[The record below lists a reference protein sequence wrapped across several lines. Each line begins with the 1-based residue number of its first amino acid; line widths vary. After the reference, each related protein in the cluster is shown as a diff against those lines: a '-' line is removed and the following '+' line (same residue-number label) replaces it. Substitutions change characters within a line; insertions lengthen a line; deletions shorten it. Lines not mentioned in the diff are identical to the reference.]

1 MKQRSDNRWVKVKTI
16 NGKRISFYS
25 NEKTEKAATK
35 DIERQMLAY
44 SEKQKNGVTF
54 KEAADEWWENAL
66 EKIAY
71 QTAKSYKPAYRRAVE
86 RFGDEY
92 IKEITAKQIS
102 LFLTRIADTG
112 VSKKYVLNQKLIIN
126 LIFEYAVINDYI
138 EFNPCASCTVPK
150 HLKKAKRPPASVE
163 DEKIAM
169 VTADVWI
176 FPFIAIYT
184 GMRKGEILALQWKD
198 VDFASRLISVT
209 KSVEYV
215 GDTPHIKCPKTE
227 AGVRLVPMPAPL
239 YDHFLKIKGKPDEYI
254 VSDTGEKPLTHR
266 RFRTMQ
272 KKYQEATGT
281 KFTAHQLRHSY
292 ATIAFENDL
301 NPKIVQ
307 NLLGHRQIST
317 TMDIYTEFRK
327 KSLDEAAEG
336 INRMF
341 ENVVKK

>member
-1 MKQRSDNRWVKVKTI
+1 MKQRADGRYVKVKTI
-16 NGKRISFYS
+16 NGKRVSFYS
-25 NEKTEKAATK
+25 NEKTEKAATR

-44 SEKQKNGVTF
+44 AEKQKNGVTF

-86 RFGDEY
+86 RFGVEY

-198 VDFASRLISVT
+198 IDFTSRLISVT

-239 YDHFLKIKGKPDEYI
+239 HDHLLKIKGKPDEYI

-266 RFRTMQ
+266 RYRTMQ

-327 KSLDEAAEG
+327 KSLEEAAEG
-336 INRMF
+336 IDRMF